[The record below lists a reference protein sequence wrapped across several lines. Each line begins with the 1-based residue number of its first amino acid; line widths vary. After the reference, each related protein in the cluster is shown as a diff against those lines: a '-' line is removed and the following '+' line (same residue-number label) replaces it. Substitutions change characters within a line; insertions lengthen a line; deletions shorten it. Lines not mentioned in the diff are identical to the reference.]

1 MYIQMDFSSFLSTL
15 FYISL
20 NPMYVNVQIKW
31 RSSARGLGLFYR
43 VFAQSLL
50 YLCIV
55 PFHSDLELLQIPFP
69 LLLLLSKH
77 AEYLRKFKRNH
88 I

>member
-1 MYIQMDFSSFLSTL
+1 
-15 FYISL
+15 
-20 NPMYVNVQIKW
+20 MYVNVQIKW
-31 RSSARGLGLFYR
+31 QSSARGLGPFYR

-50 YLCIV
+50 YLYTS
-55 PFHSDLELLQIPFP
+55 PFHTDLELLQIPFH

-77 AEYLRKFKRNH
+77 AEYLRNFKRN